1 MIIDKK
7 KKKKRKRYTT
17 KETFPFSFQEH
28 VKVNEINEV
37 SPFSS
42 STPPSL
48 SLSTIS
54 LIYDSLPLSANDSSI
69 PRGCSQ
75 NDRSTPSPHPWLL
88 YGRGVGRKMRREGRD
103 IQFDT
108 VLYLDRKTH
117 HACRSSILGS
127 YPTMAAHR
135 GKFTLRNFYARTSSF
150 SPPCEID
157 TIFRLSIAWRGGGG

>member
-1 MIIDKK
+1 MIIDKRK
-7 KKKKRKRYTT
+7 KKERDTQREKH
-17 KETFPFSFQEH
+17 FPSRSKNTSTRSTRFC
-28 VKVNEINEV
+28 
-37 SPFSS
+37 PFLLL
-42 STPPSL
+42 PHHL

>member
-1 MIIDKK
+1 MIIDKRK
-7 KKKKRKRYTT
+7 KKERDTQREKH
-17 KETFPFSFQEH
+17 FPSRSKNTSKSTRSTRFR
-28 VKVNEINEV
+28 
-37 SPFSS
+37 PFLLL
-42 STPPSL
+42 PPSL